1 MPLIDQKTK
10 EWVIGFLK
18 SGNLGEIDVDE
29 LIAGIVDIV
38 TATITTA
45 TITNLAVTTN
55 LDIDG
60 SLDFRTVTKTADYT
74 AADEIVILCDASDN
88 DITITLPVAATYTD
102 RVYYIKKID
111 GSEHTITIDGNS
123 TEAIDGDETQI
134 ITTQYVS
141 LTVCSDGSNWHI
153 I

>member
-1 MPLIDQKTK
+1 MALIDQKTK
-10 EWVIGFLK
+10 EWVIGYFK
-18 SGNLGEIDVDE
+18 SGNLGTIDVDE
-29 LIAGIVDIV
+29 FVAGIIDIV

-45 TITNLAVTTN
+45 TITNLDVTTN
-55 LDIDG
+55 LDING
-60 SLDFRTVTKTADYT
+60 SLDFKSVTKTDDYT
-74 AADEIVILCDASDN
+74 AADEIVILCDATTTK
-88 DITITLPVAATYTD
+88 ITITLPAAATYTD

-111 GSEHTITIDGNS
+111 SSAYTVTIDANG
-123 TEAIDGDETQI
+123 TEKIDGAETQI